1 MTKIVSGGGIQSNK
15 TVQSQSGWKR
25 EPIPKAVNVP
35 AAAQLGRS
43 EQFRK
48 PPLEQGKGYETKPM
62 AATGIAN
69 VRQGHSGVGPG
80 GGGRTIYARGSQCP
94 TPTVG
99 PMEKGRDILS
109 GYGNDIPGR
118 R

>member
-1 MTKIVSGGGIQSNK
+1 MKIKSGGGISSNK

-25 EPIPKAVNVP
+25 EPIPKALNVP

-48 PPLEQGKGYETKPM
+48 PPLEQGRGYEPSKM

-94 TPTVG
+94 TPPVK
-99 PMEKGRDILS
+99 PMEPGRDTMS
-109 GYGNDIPGR
+109 EYGRDIPGR